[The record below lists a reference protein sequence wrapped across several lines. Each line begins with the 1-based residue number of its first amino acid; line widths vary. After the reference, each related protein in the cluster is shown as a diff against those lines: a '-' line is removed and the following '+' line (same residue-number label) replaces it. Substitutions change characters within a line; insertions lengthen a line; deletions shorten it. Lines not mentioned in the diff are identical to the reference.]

1 MRLAQIARKVGMTPN
16 DIKRFLEDEFEINI
30 GKEPNFKL
38 NEVQI
43 NSVLEKFPVLE
54 PVEIES
60 SSSKDFDKENEV
72 QAEISENELANE
84 LDEFIEQTIADQP
97 ASEIAPENIPV
108 IVEEI
113 EAEISQPIIEE
124 PITKKNIVII
134 NYEGNESE
142 SSDESSFVEVPV
154 NPDAEII
161 KAPSIKLD
169 GLKIL
174 GKIELPEHKKVEN
187 PVNKEVPVTN
197 ENDQLAALDAAMRSQ
212 VQDIKAGKVV
222 QPTEKI
228 VEENLPTSEDE
239 DSIYKDENGIYH
251 FTPQQ
256 KANRQKSLYEIERAR
271 KIKSEQEKKKRHYE
285 EKMKLKEQKKVQ
297 NNQPIQDKKKLE
309 STNKPV
315 ENRRS
320 EKKQPIEP
328 PKGLWKKF
336 LYWLNDN

>member
-43 NSVLEKFPVLE
+43 NSVLEKFPVVE
-54 PVEIES
+54 TVEIES
-60 SSSKDFDKENEV
+60 SSTKESDKENDV
-72 QAEISENELANE
+72 QAAISENELADE
-84 LDEFIEQTIADQP
+84 LDEFIEQTMADQP
-97 ASEIAPENIPV
+97 TVQVEPENIPEIV
-108 IVEEI
+108 AEVEEKAS
-113 EAEISQPIIEE
+113 EPAIEE
-124 PITKKNIVII
+124 PIAKKNVVII
-134 NYEGNESE
+134 NYEDTGSG

-161 KAPSIKLD
+161 KAPTIKLD

-174 GKIELPEHKKVEN
+174 GKIELPEHKKLET
-187 PVNKEVPVTN
+187 PAIEEVPAKN
-197 ENDQLAALDAAMRSQ
+197 EDDQLAALDAAMRSQ

-228 VEENLPTSEDE
+228 VEENLSASEDE

-256 KANRQKSLYEIERAR
+256 KANRQKRLYEIERTK
-271 KIKSEQEKKKRHYE
+271 KIKADQEKKKRHYE

-297 NNQPIQDKKKLE
+297 NQAPSTKKKSE
-309 STNKPV
+309 PSDKPI

-320 EKKQPIEP
+320 EKKQPVEP

-336 LYWLNDN
+336 LYWLND

>member
-38 NEVQI
+38 NEIQI

-54 PVEIES
+54 TVEIES
-60 SSSKDFDKENEV
+60 SSTKDSDKENEV
-72 QAEISENELANE
+72 QNVISENELADE
-84 LDEFIEQTIADQP
+84 LDEFIEQILDEEPTVEDTP
-97 ASEIAPENIPV
+97 ANISV
-108 IVEEI
+108 IDTEI
-113 EAEISQPIIEE
+113 EEKVSEPEIEE
-124 PITKKNIVII
+124 PIAKKNVVII
-134 NYEGNESE
+134 NYEDTGSD

-161 KAPSIKLD
+161 KAPTIKLD

-174 GKIELPEHKKVEN
+174 GKIELPEHKKVEALAI
-187 PVNKEVPVTN
+187 
-197 ENDQLAALDAAMRSQ
+197 ENDHAESEDDQLAALDAAMRSQ
-212 VQDIKAGKVV
+212 VQDIKVGKVV

-228 VEENLPTSEDE
+228 VEENLPVSEDE

-256 KANRQKSLYEIERAR
+256 KANRQKRLYEIERTK
-271 KIKSEQEKKKRHYE
+271 KIKAEQEKKKRHYE
-285 EKMKLKEQKKVQ
+285 EKMRLKEQKKVQ
-297 NNQPIQDKKKLE
+297 NNQPIQDKKKRE

-315 ENRRS
+315 ENKRS
-320 EKKQPIEP
+320 EKKQPIER

>member
-43 NSVLEKFPVLE
+43 NSVLEKFPVVE
-54 PVEIES
+54 TVEIES
-60 SSSKDFDKENEV
+60 ASAKVSDKENDLQE
-72 QAEISENELANE
+72 AISENELADE
-84 LDEFIEQTIADQP
+84 LDEFIEQTMADQP
-97 ASEIAPENIPV
+97 TFQVEPENIPE
-108 IVEEI
+108 IVVEI
-113 EAEISQPIIEE
+113 EEKASEPSIEE
-124 PITKKNIVII
+124 PIAKKNVVII
-134 NYEGNESE
+134 NYEDTGSG

-161 KAPSIKLD
+161 KAPTIKLD

-174 GKIELPEHKKVEN
+174 GKIELPEHKKVET
-187 PVNKEVPVTN
+187 PVIDEVPAKS
-197 ENDQLAALDAAMRSQ
+197 EDDQLAALDAAMRSQ

-228 VEENLPTSEDE
+228 VEENLSTSEDE

-256 KANRQKSLYEIERAR
+256 KANRQKRLYEIERTK
-271 KIKSEQEKKKRHYE
+271 KIKADQEKKKRHYE

-297 NNQPIQDKKKLE
+297 NQAPSTKKKSE
-309 STNKPV
+309 PSDKPI

-320 EKKQPIEP
+320 EKKQPVEP

-336 LYWLNDN
+336 LYWLND

>member
-43 NSVLEKFPVLE
+43 NSVLEKFPVVE
-54 PVEIES
+54 TVEIES
-60 SSSKDFDKENEV
+60 SSAKESDKENDV
-72 QAEISENELANE
+72 HAAISENDLADE
-84 LDEFIEQTIADQP
+84 LDEFIEQTMADQP
-97 ASEIAPENIPV
+97 TVEVEPENIPE
-108 IVEEI
+108 IAAEI
-113 EAEISQPIIEE
+113 EEKASEPVIEE
-124 PITKKNIVII
+124 PIAKKNVVII
-134 NYEGNESE
+134 NYEDTGSG

-161 KAPSIKLD
+161 KAPTIKLD

-187 PVNKEVPVTN
+187 PAIEEVPAQS
-197 ENDQLAALDAAMRSQ
+197 EDDQLAALDAAMRSQ

-228 VEENLPTSEDE
+228 VEENLPASEDE

-256 KANRQKSLYEIERAR
+256 KANRQKRLYEIERAK
-271 KIKSEQEKKKRHYE
+271 KIKAEQEKKKRHYE

-297 NNQPIQDKKKLE
+297 NQAPSTKKKSE
-309 STNKPV
+309 SSDKPI

-320 EKKQPIEP
+320 EKKQPVEP

-336 LYWLNDN
+336 LYWLND